1 MSDILF
7 FFKRIIEYE
16 YQLEK
21 LKQELYFRPDFNIFD
36 LFNFIDR
43 ENKGYLTNID
53 LENGFSEM
61 NIEISGKGN
70 RLFFKKFDK
79 ANFLKL
85 KFIDFSKAF
94 IPILM
99 NSQALNERRS
109 INKEMRFDYKEVK
122 TLFF

>member
-1 MSDILF
+1 M
-7 FFKRIIEYE
+7 
-16 YQLEK
+16 
-21 LKQELYFRPDFNIFD
+21 
-36 LFNFIDR
+36 FNFIDR